1 MSKVLLVSDQPVL
14 LGGFQEVLGTR
25 GFETAVCDSSLPPDA
40 ACPPDLVLMD
50 LTAGLTFGDLT
61 DVNGRLPGCPVVLW
75 AESMPLDT
83 VFRALEFGV
92 RGIVERSSSAEHL
105 ADSLRRVAGG
115 EMQIGFAATRETGP
129 PRRRVS
135 LTPRERE
142 IVMLLRQG
150 LRNKQIANEM
160 GITEGT
166 VKIYLFRLFHKLD
179 VRNRFEL
186 AKCGVI
192 DQLPEPPARV
202 APNGAP
208 RIPANARKAM
218 PDSPKAVLDPHKA
231 VLDSQPARIV

>member
-1 MSKVLLVSDQPVL
+1 VSKVLVVSDQPVL
-14 LGGFQEVLGTR
+14 LGGFQEVLGSR
-25 GFETAVCDSSLPPDA
+25 GFEIAVCNASSPPFET
-40 ACPPDLVLMD
+40 ACGSPPDLVLMD

-115 EMQIGFAATRETGP
+115 EMQIGFAATREASP

-150 LRNKQIANEM
+150 LRNKQIALEM

-179 VRNRFEL
+179 VRNRLEL
-186 AKCGVI
+186 ARCGAI
-192 DQLPEPPARV
+192 EQLPIPHTRPAGEPPVPRLPPSARR
-202 APNGAP
+202 PP
-208 RIPANARKAM
+208 MER
-218 PDSPKAVLDPHKA
+218 
-231 VLDSQPARIV
+231 QPSRMI

>member
-1 MSKVLLVSDQPVL
+1 VSKVLLVSDQPVL
-14 LGGFQEVLGTR
+14 LGGFQEVLGSR
-25 GFETAVCDSSLPPDA
+25 GFEVAVCNVVSLPLETGPVTA
-40 ACPPDLVLMD
+40 PDLVLMD

-61 DVNGRLPGCPVVLW
+61 AINGQLPGCPVVLW

-92 RGIVERSSSAEHL
+92 RGIVERSSSADHL

-115 EMQIGFAATRETGP
+115 EMQIGFAGTRESLP
-129 PRRRVS
+129 VRRRVV

-142 IVMLLRQG
+142 IVGLLRQG
-150 LRNKQIANEM
+150 LRNKQIAVEM

-186 AKCGVI
+186 AQCGAA
-192 DQLPEPPARV
+192 DEMPESPSRSASSASAAPRV
-202 APNGAP
+202 AAAARRQPFNRETAP
-208 RIPANARKAM
+208 
-218 PDSPKAVLDPHKA
+218 V
-231 VLDSQPARIV
+231 V

>member
-1 MSKVLLVSDQPVL
+1 MPEEELPKVLLVSDQPVL
-14 LGGFQEVLGTR
+14 VGGFQEVLECR
-25 GFETAVCDSSLPPDA
+25 GFDVIVGDPVSLPSEKDSVA
-40 ACPPDLVLMD
+40 PDLVLLD
-50 LTAGLTFGDLT
+50 LTAGLTFGNLT
-61 DVNGRLPGCPVVLW
+61 ELSGHLPGCPVVLW
-75 AESMPLDT
+75 AEAMPLDT

-115 EMQIGFAATRETGP
+115 EMQIGFAATREAVP
-129 PRRRVS
+129 ARRRVT

-142 IVMLLRQG
+142 IVLLLRRG

-186 AKCGVI
+186 ARSGAVDDI
-192 DQLPEPPARV
+192 APPPGPAKPAAPPSEGPRV
-202 APNGAP
+202 
-208 RIPANARKAM
+208 PAAVRKAAAM
-218 PDSPKAVLDPHKA
+218 DREPVTM
-231 VLDSQPARIV
+231 V

>member
-1 MSKVLLVSDQPVL
+1 VLKVLLVSDQPVL
-14 LGGFQEVLGTR
+14 LGGFQEVLGSR
-25 GFETAVCDSSLPPDA
+25 GFELAICNWSILPIEADSA
-40 ACPPDLVLMD
+40 APPDLVLMD

-61 DVNGRLPGCPVVLW
+61 EVNGRLPGCPVVLW

-115 EMQIGFAATRETGP
+115 EMQIGFAATRETM

-142 IVMLLRQG
+142 IIVLLRQG
-150 LRNKQIANEM
+150 LRNKQIAVEM

-186 AKCGVI
+186 ARCGALE
-192 DQLPEPPARV
+192 Q
-202 APNGAP
+202 
-208 RIPANARKAM
+208 M
-218 PDSPKAVLDPHKA
+218 P
-231 VLDSQPARIV
+231 SQPARPAATVSAASRISLAPRKLQEERQLSRLI

>member
-14 LGGFQEVLGTR
+14 LGGFQEVLGSR
-25 GFETAVCDSSLPPDA
+25 GFEVSVCDLPASALPPETTVT
-40 ACPPDLVLMD
+40 PDLVLMD

-115 EMQIGFAATRETGP
+115 EMQIGFAATRESMP
-129 PRRRVS
+129 AKRRVS

-142 IVMLLRQG
+142 IVGLLRQG
-150 LRNKQIANEM
+150 LRNKQIATEM

-186 AKCGVI
+186 ARCGSI
-192 DQLPEPPARV
+192 DQMPEFQARPGATPVPPRVPLAARKPVADRAPAR
-202 APNGAP
+202 
-208 RIPANARKAM
+208 
-218 PDSPKAVLDPHKA
+218 LT
-231 VLDSQPARIV
+231 

>member
-1 MSKVLLVSDQPVL
+1 MPEEEVPKVLLVSDQPVL
-14 LGGFQEVLGTR
+14 VGGFQEVLECR
-25 GFETAVCDSSLPPDA
+25 GFDVIVGDPVSLPSEKGA
-40 ACPPDLVLMD
+40 ATAPDLVLLD
-50 LTAGLTFGDLT
+50 LTAGLTFGNLT
-61 DVNGRLPGCPVVLW
+61 EVNGHLPGCPVVLW
-75 AESMPLDT
+75 ADAMPLDT

-115 EMQIGFAATRETGP
+115 EMQIGFAATREAAP
-129 PRRRVS
+129 ARRRVT

-142 IVMLLRQG
+142 IVLLLRRG

-186 AKCGVI
+186 ARCGAVDDI
-192 DQLPEPPARV
+192 APPLAQAKPVGTPSEGPRV
-202 APNGAP
+202 S
-208 RIPANARKAM
+208 PAARKAAAM
-218 PDSPKAVLDPHKA
+218 DREPVSMA
-231 VLDSQPARIV
+231 

>member
-14 LGGFQEVLGTR
+14 LGGFQEVLGNR
-25 GFETAVCDSSLPPDA
+25 GFETAVCSAPAEAWDA
-40 ACPPDLVLMD
+40 GSVTPDLVLMD

-61 DVNGRLPGCPVVLW
+61 QVNGRLPGCPVVLW

-83 VFRALEFGV
+83 IFRALEFGV

-115 EMQIGFAATRETGP
+115 EMQIGFAATRETAP
-129 PRRRVS
+129 ARRRVS

-142 IVMLLRQG
+142 IVTLLRQG
-150 LRNKQIANEM
+150 LRNKQIAIQM

-186 AKCGVI
+186 ARCGVG
-192 DQLPEPPARV
+192 DEMPEPHAAR
-202 APNGAP
+202 PNGVPAAAP
-208 RIPANARKAM
+208 RVSPGARRLQAERETTR
-218 PDSPKAVLDPHKA
+218 V
-231 VLDSQPARIV
+231 V